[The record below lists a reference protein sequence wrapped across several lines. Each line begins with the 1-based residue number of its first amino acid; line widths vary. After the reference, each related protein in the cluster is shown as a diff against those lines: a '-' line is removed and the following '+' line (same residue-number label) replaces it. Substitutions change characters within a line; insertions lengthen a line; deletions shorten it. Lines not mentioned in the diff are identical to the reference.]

1 MNAAATLPVD
11 RPGLDGPDGAA
22 ELDWELLVRRHSGRV
37 FGLAYRLSGNRAD
50 AEDITQ
56 EVFVRA
62 LRSSAAGSLREQGR
76 VDGWWQRVTTNLFY
90 DLARRRR
97 RVVDLS
103 GEGWEPTDAAA
114 DPGSVTMLGRLDD
127 DVEEAL
133 AALPVAYREAVL
145 AVDVHGLSYA
155 ETAELVGVKPGAVRS
170 RVHRGRRMLRA
181 TLSHRAPAPGR
192 ARHGGPRDR
201 A

>member
-1 MNAAATLPVD
+1 MNAAAALPLDRPVPVD
-11 RPGLDGPDGAA
+11 ADA
-22 ELDWELLVRRHSGRV
+22 EVDWEALVRRHSGRV
-37 FGLAYRLSGNRAD
+37 YGLAYRLSGNRAD

-62 LRSSAAGSLREQGR
+62 LRSSAAGRLREQGR
-76 VDGWWQRVTTNLFY
+76 TDGWWHRVTTNLFY

-103 GEGWEPTDAAA
+103 GDVWEPADAAA
-114 DPGSVTMLGRLDD
+114 DPGAVTLLGRLDD
-127 DVEEAL
+127 DVEAAL
-133 AALPVAYREAVL
+133 AALPVTYREAVL
-145 AVDVHGLSYA
+145 AVDVHGLTYA
-155 ETAELVGVKPGAVRS
+155 ETAELLGAKPAAVRS
-170 RVHRGRRMLRA
+170 RVHRGRRRLRTSLA
-181 TLSHRAPAPGR
+181 HRAPTAGR